1 MAPRSRR
8 SQRRRA
14 KLPRRL
20 ILSRDTSAKLRAHG
34 VELDEPVSVLRENP
48 LIKVQASGYARDDA
62 GQWKWRPRRLKMI
75 GPSRRGR
82 FLTIIL
88 ELADDEGRSIVV
100 TGYPA
105 GEGDLDEYRRS
116 R

>member
-1 MAPRSRR
+1 M
-8 SQRRRA
+8 
-14 KLPRRL
+14 
-20 ILSRDTSAKLRAHG
+20 
-34 VELDEPVSVLRENP
+34 ELDEPVHVLRADP
-48 LIKVQASGYARDDA
+48 LIKVQTSGYVRDDS

-75 GPSRRGR
+75 GLSQRGR

-105 GEGDLDEYRRS
+105 GAGDLDEYRRS

>member
-8 SQRRRA
+8 RQRRRDS
-14 KLPRRL
+14 LPRRL
-20 ILSRDTSAKLRAHG
+20 IFSRDSGIKLNLHG
-34 VELDEPVSVLRENP
+34 VRTDEPVRVLRGDP
-48 LIKVQASGYARDDA
+48 LIRPQASSYVLDDS
-62 GQWKWRPRRLKMI
+62 GQWRWRPRRLKMI
-75 GPSRRGR
+75 GPVEPDR

-88 ELADDEGRSIVV
+88 ELPDDEGRAIVV

-105 GEGDLDEYRRS
+105 GEGDLAEYRRS